1 MFFPGHGADASSVAW
16 FEQHV
21 CTPEGF
27 WVNQQETHE
36 CSPWSRPM
44 DLAIWFAMVLQG
56 LTIFGPTETAI
67 TEQRSRLP
75 LKKTVPLLLNAEPGL
90 FW

>member
-1 MFFPGHGADASSVAW
+1 
-16 FEQHV
+16 
-21 CTPEGF
+21 
-27 WVNQQETHE
+27 
-36 CSPWSRPM
+36 M